1 MAYYYSPFRKEYVK
15 EGEKVQGGCPF
26 CPPGNIRSQVIRN
39 ASQELIEDEHYFWV
53 VNYFPRFE
61 GHTMIVPKRHLKSL
75 EEESPEEILSRQKLT
90 LFALRQ
96 LSKLYPESGFEI
108 FMQYGEGSL
117 QSVEHLYWHI
127 VPAQVDDPLRG
138 FQKMGHFNTSNEG
151 EEKVLIFPIPIRLAR
166 EELLLELERVIG
178 DEMV

>member
-26 CPPGNIRSQVIRN
+26 CSSENIQSQVVRN

-61 GHTMIVPKRHLKSL
+61 GHTMIVPKRHLESL

-96 LSKLYPESGFEI
+96 LSKLYPEFGFEI

-117 QSVEHLYWHI
+117 QSVEHIHWHI
-127 VPAQVDDPLRG
+127 VPAQKEDPLRG
-138 FQKMGHFNTSNEG
+138 FQKMGHFNTSIEG
-151 EEKVLIFPIPIRLAR
+151 EEKVIIFPIPIRLAR
-166 EELLLELERVIG
+166 EELLAALAKAIGNERI
-178 DEMV
+178 